1 MPPHSGS
8 VVAPAMPR
16 LQDPSDSPGTFAQ
29 TYASTSGLPVSVV
42 GGIPSPR
49 PGGLH
54 QSCAS
59 GYDAVGFHG
68 PRPLRLVSITKS
80 AVPGVENPALIPA
93 VLSARSAAALL
104 PTPWCFH
111 TKPLPG
117 PAR

>member
-29 TYASTSGLPVSVV
+29 RYASTSGLPVSVV

-49 PGGLH
+49 AGGLH

-68 PRPLRLVSITKS
+68 PRPLRLRSVPKGG
-80 AVPGVENPALIPA
+80 VPGGGDPPVVPAG
-93 VLSARSAAALL
+93 
-104 PTPWCFH
+104 FE
-111 TKPLPG
+111 PG
-117 PAR
+117 SGG